1 LVTLRAEMKS
11 TRHSWM
17 VTAIALGA
25 FVGMLDAT
33 IVAVA
38 LGPIS
43 RRFALPLASGQEVIA
58 VYLVVVMATLPTIGR
73 LSDRFGRRKAYVAGF
88 VLFSLGSLV
97 AATAPSFAILLVGR
111 MIQAVGGGVLMA
123 GSLALI
129 AEHLPRNR
137 TGRSVAIVVTTQA
150 VAGLIGPPL
159 GGLLV
164 LVGGWQT
171 VFWAGVPLGVIGI
184 VLTLT
189 AIPASVAHR
198 ESGIDIPGAVLLSA
212 IFLGVGAGISS
223 LAAPAFGDIPAIAW
237 FSVAWIALL
246 LVVPAELMAPKPL
259 VDRRLFRQSRF
270 VSATVATLLSTG
282 TLMSCFAILPFW
294 LEEAHGVSPVIA
306 GLAFLPIGVG
316 VGATSRVGGRM
327 GDAKRTQLVTAAGM
341 SLAALGF
348 ALAALATHRV
358 SWPLLLPGLFMIGC
372 GNGLFSSPNTSAAMR
387 LAPRDALGS
396 AAAVLSAAR
405 NAGVITGLGITG
417 AIYTA
422 AGSSRADIATAT
434 IFVAAAIICMLVAG
448 IALVTYRPMRAL
460 GALHVVATEP
470 VADVPLTISGRRRD
484 SAALIG
490 HVTDSVG
497 NSAASTDDGSVS
509 PSRRLG

>member
-1 LVTLRAEMKS
+1 
-11 TRHSWM
+11 
-17 VTAIALGA
+17 
-25 FVGMLDAT
+25 
-33 IVAVA
+33 
-38 LGPIS
+38 
-43 RRFALPLASGQEVIA
+43 
-58 VYLVVVMATLPTIGR
+58 
-73 LSDRFGRRKAYVAGF
+73 
-88 VLFSLGSLV
+88 
-97 AATAPSFAILLVGR
+97 
-111 MIQAVGGGVLMA
+111 
-123 GSLALI
+123 
-129 AEHLPRNR
+129 
-137 TGRSVAIVVTTQA
+137 
-150 VAGLIGPPL
+150 
-159 GGLLV
+159 
-164 LVGGWQT
+164 
-171 VFWAGVPLGVIGI
+171 
-184 VLTLT
+184 LTLT

-306 GLAFLPIGVG
+306 GLAFLPIGIG
-316 VGATSRVGGRM
+316 VGATSRIGGRM
-327 GDAKRTQLVTAAGM
+327 GDAKRTQLVTATGI

-348 ALAALATHRV
+348 GLAALATHGV

-372 GNGLFSSPNTSAAMR
+372 GNGLFSSPNTSAAIR

-422 AGSSRADIATAT
+422 AGSSSADTAADT

-448 IALVTYRPMRAL
+448 IALVTYRPIRAL
-460 GALHVVATEP
+460 GAPQVVATEA
-470 VADVPLTISGRRRD
+470 VADARLTIRGRRRD
-484 SAALIG
+484 RVSLNAL
-490 HVTDSVG
+490 VTDSVG
-497 NSAASTDDGSVS
+497 SSAPSTDDGIVEPE
-509 PSRRLG
+509 PSTSLSSGRPESL

>member
-1 LVTLRAEMKS
+1 
-11 TRHSWM
+11 M

-38 LGPIS
+38 LGPITH
-43 RRFALPLASGQEVIA
+43 RFALPLASGQEVIA

-97 AATAPSFAILLVGR
+97 AATASSFAILLVGR
-111 MIQAVGGGVLMA
+111 MIQAVGGGVLMS

-137 TGRSVAIVVTTQA
+137 TGRSVAVVVTTQA

-164 LVGGWQT
+164 VLGGWQT
-171 VFWAGVPLGVIGI
+171 VFWAGLPLGVIGI

-189 AIPASVAHR
+189 AIPSSVAHR

-223 LAAPAFGDIPAIAW
+223 LAAPAFGAIPAIAW

-246 LVVPAELMAPKPL
+246 LLLPAELMARKPL
-259 VDRRLFRQSRF
+259 VDRRLFQQSRF
-270 VSATVATLLSTG
+270 VTATIATLLSTG

-294 LEEAHGVSPVIA
+294 LEEAHGVSPVVA
-306 GLAFLPIGVG
+306 GLAFLPIGIG
-316 VGATSRVGGRM
+316 VGATSRIGGRM
-327 GDAKRTQLVTAAGM
+327 GDAKRTQLVTTAGM

-348 ALAALATHRV
+348 ALAALATHGV

-372 GNGLFSSPNTSAAMR
+372 GNGLFSSPNTSSAMR

-422 AGSSRADIATAT
+422 AGSSRADIAAAT
-434 IFVAAAIICMLVAG
+434 IFVAAAIVCMLVAG
-448 IALVTYRPMRAL
+448 IALRTYRPMRAL
-460 GALHVVATEP
+460 DTPQMVAAEP
-470 VADVPLTISGRRRD
+470 VADVPLTIGGRRTGRAGP
-484 SAALIG
+484 SG
-490 HVTDSVG
+490 HVAAGVG
-497 NSAASTDDGSVS
+497 HAAPSTDDASV
-509 PSRRLG
+509 R

>member
-1 LVTLRAEMKS
+1 
-11 TRHSWM
+11 M

-58 VYLVVVMATLPTIGR
+58 VYLVVVMATLPTVGR

-137 TGRSVAIVVTTQA
+137 TGRSVAVVVTTQA

-171 VFWAGVPLGVIGI
+171 VFWAGVPIGAIGI

-189 AIPASVAHR
+189 AIPSSVAHR

-246 LVVPAELMAPKPL
+246 LVVPAELMASKPL

-316 VGATSRVGGRM
+316 VRATSRIGGRM
-327 GDAKRTQLVTAAGM
+327 SDAKRTQLVTTAGM

-348 ALAALATHRV
+348 GLATLATHRV

-372 GNGLFSSPNTSAAMR
+372 GNGLFSSPNTSAAIR

-417 AIYTA
+417 VIYTA
-422 AGSSRADIATAT
+422 AGSSRADVAAAT
-434 IFVAAAIICMLVAG
+434 IFIAAAIICMLVAG
-448 IALVTYRPMRAL
+448 IALVTYRPTRPL
-460 GALHVVATEP
+460 GAPQVVATELVVDAP
-470 VADVPLTISGRRRD
+470 FTINRQRRD
-484 SAALIG
+484 RVAFNG
-490 HVTDSVG
+490 QVTDNVG
-497 NSAASTDDGSVS
+497 NSAASTDDGSGS
-509 PSRRLG
+509 SSLRLR